1 MNAVIQITEPAPD
14 SRTLAAPRLAVV
26 MPARDEAAVIGRV
39 IASVRRCL
47 PGIPVIVIDDASR
60 DDTAA
65 MAEAAGATVLRLPV
79 SLGAW
84 GAIQTGMRYA
94 LKRGLDTVVTMDADG
109 QHLAEEI
116 PRLLESLQQSGADV
130 VIGAYPERGSRAR
143 RLAWWLFRQLSGFSF
158 ADLTSGF
165 RIYNHRALW
174 LLASPRATLL
184 EYQDVGVLLLLRF
197 ADLKIIELPV
207 KMHPRLMGKSRIF
220 SSWWQV
226 GVYLFQTVLLLL
238 SCAHQ
243 RRKVTTG

>member
-1 MNAVIQITEPAPD
+1 MNAVIQITEPEPT
-14 SRTLAAPRLAVV
+14 SRTVATPRLAVV

-47 PGIPVIVIDDASR
+47 PGIPVIVIDDASA

-94 LKRGLDTVVTMDADG
+94 LKQGLDTVVTMDADG

-116 PRLLESLQQSGADV
+116 PRLLESRQQSGADV

-143 RLAWWLFRQLSGFSF
+143 RLAWWLFRRLSGFSF

-165 RIYNHRALW
+165 RIYDRSAIW
-174 LLASPRATLL
+174 LLAAPRATLL
-184 EYQDVGVLLLLRF
+184 EYQDIGVLLLLRF
-197 ADLKIIELPV
+197 AGLKIVEVPV
-207 KMHPRLMGKSRIF
+207 TMRPRLMGKSRVF
-220 SSWWQV
+220 NSWWRV
-226 GVYLFQTVLLLL
+226 GLYMVQTILLLL
-238 SCAHQ
+238 SSTHH
-243 RRKVTTG
+243 RRRFKAK